1 MLIILS
7 LNPKIIYKTLPVTS
21 KPIYLYVNACVKYF
35 SWIFSNVEIWTDG
48 SFFSGISIIFSET
61 LSLEKN
67 AWRIIPIIA
76 TKRVQREGLG
86 YVFFFFS
93 TKKDQVNLSTQSVN
107 NNNI

>member
-1 MLIILS
+1 M
-7 LNPKIIYKTLPVTS
+7 
-21 KPIYLYVNACVKYF
+21 NACVKYF

-93 TKKDQVNLSTQSVN
+93 TKKNVNRYSLIDNEDLILYEIKIFSP
-107 NNNI
+107 IIDK